1 MNIYIANLHT
11 NLTDSDLNALFA
23 TYGQV
28 HSATIALDGFTDQ
41 SRGFGYVS
49 MPDDQ
54 EALAAITALDQQEVK
69 GLVVTVK
76 EAATKEVH
84 RGSYKVGNPSIRG
97 YQFRKN

>member
-11 NLTDSDLNALFA
+11 ALTDNDLNALFA

-28 HSATIALDGFTDQ
+28 NSATIAIDGFTDL
-41 SRGFGYVS
+41 SRGFGYVN
-49 MPDDQ
+49 MPDEQ
-54 EALAAITALDQQEVK
+54 QALAAIAAIDKLEIQ

-76 EAATKEVH
+76 EAENKEVR
-84 RGSYKVGNPSIRG
+84 RGSYKVGNPAVRG